1 MAAEHRL
8 RIAVAGAGSVGCYVG
23 GCLALAGRDVTLLLR
38 PALAAPIARHGLRL
52 SDLDGADRLLPPAA
66 IRLATDPA
74 AAFAEADVILVTV
87 KSGATPAMAGLIAE
101 HGASGATV
109 VSLQNGV
116 GNVDVLLARLGGMA
130 RVVAG
135 MVPFNV
141 VQTRPEGAP
150 PRFHRA
156 TSGTILI
163 GAGVAGLRQ
172 ALDVKGAPVAE
183 SADMTGVLW
192 GKLLL
197 NLNNALNALAGI
209 PLAAELADKRW
220 RRLLARQIEE
230 GLAALKA
237 AGIRPA
243 RIEGVPP
250 GAVPRIL
257 KLPDWL
263 FRRVAGRMLAIDP
276 AARSSMWEDL
286 GARRPTEIDHLQGA
300 ILAAAAKTGRRV
312 AAHRAYRASGEAG
325 GGGQGRLA
333 RADAGAGGRPFGS
346 DTVTPAPVATREE
359 TTWMPMRSWSAAGS
373 PASWRRAR

>member
-1 MAAEHRL
+1 MAADRSL
-8 RIAVAGAGSVGCYVG
+8 RIVVAGAGSVGCYVG

-38 PALAAPIARHGLRL
+38 PALAEAVARHGLRL
-52 SDLDGADRLLPPAA
+52 SDLDGAERVAA
-66 IRLATDPA
+66 PSAVRLATDPA
-74 AAFAEADVILVTV
+74 AAFAGADVILVTV
-87 KSGATPAMAGLIAE
+87 KSGDTGAMAGVIAE
-101 HGASGATV
+101 HATSGATV

-141 VQTRPEGAP
+141 VQTRAEGGP

-163 GAGVAGLRQ
+163 GAGVAGLRE
-172 ALDVKGAPVAE
+172 ALGVKGVAVAE
-183 SADMTGVLW
+183 SRDMTGVLW

-209 PLAAELADKRW
+209 PLLAELADKRW

-230 GLAALKA
+230 GLAVLQA
-237 AGIRPA
+237 AGIKPA

-250 GAVPRIL
+250 RAVPRIL

-263 FRRVAGRMLAIDP
+263 FRRVAARMLAIDP
-276 AARSSMWEDL
+276 EARSSMWEDL
-286 GARRPTEIDHLQGA
+286 ERRRPTEIDHLQGA
-300 ILAAAAKTGRRV
+300 ILALAAKARV
-312 AAHRAYRASGEAG
+312 RVPLTQRIVRLVKEAEAAR
-325 GGGQGRLA
+325 
-333 RADAGAGGRPFGS
+333 
-346 DTVTPAPVATREE
+346 
-359 TTWMPMRSWSAAGS
+359 AGS
-373 PASWRRAR
+373 PGLPPEHL